1 MASPHGSS
9 RAGSMFGPYDLR
21 SPIGVG
27 GMGEVF
33 EAYDTVKQ
41 RVVAVKLLR
50 PELAVDAGFQ
60 ERFRRESRVAA
71 RLQDPHV
78 IPVHDFGEIGGVLYI
93 DMRLIRGTNLKHE
106 LRQHGPL
113 DPSRAASIITQVAS
127 ALDAAHA
134 EGLVHRDVKPENVL
148 LTPKDFA
155 YLADFGIVHASGD
168 PGLTATGAAIG
179 SCTYM
184 APERFSG
191 GLGPQVDIYALAC
204 LLYEC
209 LTGWPPF
216 PVADLSQLISAH
228 LLSPPPRPSMTR
240 PALSPAFDDVIARG
254 MAKQP
259 AARFESAGQ
268 LAQAATAAASNPP
281 PPSTHHHPV
290 MASGTRQFSTVYPN
304 PTATGYTPYP
314 PPAQTSENSF
324 YRRGLTRWQFRLA
337 TAALIALI
345 TAALV
350 AVFALFRSNDSTPSN
365 EATPLPANT
374 STKPTT
380 VTEFTTTAEPTT
392 TQITVTTPST
402 TAASPTPPSGVGLP
416 VTDSQG
422 FVGYYAR
429 CDAGST
435 PAVLAQTNKSLVAV
449 CQAASGDFYYRAV
462 RMSDGASIQLAGA
475 EHKSGGFD
483 VTNPADGTRYEVRPN
498 VVNIVSPGGF
508 VDSEPVVRYS
518 SH

>member
-1 MASPHGSS
+1 MASPHGGS
-9 RAGSMFGPYDLR
+9 RVGSMFGPYELR

-33 EAYDTVKQ
+33 EAYDTVQQ
-41 RVVAVKLLR
+41 RGGAVKLLR

-78 IPVHDFGEIGGVLYI
+78 IPVHDFGEIGGRVFI
-93 DMRLIRGTNLKHE
+93 DLRLVRGTNLKHV
-106 LRQHGPL
+106 LTQRGPL
-113 DPSRAASIITQVAS
+113 DPSRAVAIITQVPS

-134 EGLVHRDVKPENVL
+134 EDLVHRDVKPENVL

-191 GLGPQVDIYALAC
+191 GLGPQVDVYALAC

-209 LTGWPPF
+209 LTGRPPF
-216 PVADLSQLISAH
+216 PVADVGQLVAAT
-228 LLSPPPRPSMTR
+228 LLSHPPRRSMTR
-240 PALSPAFDDVIARG
+240 PGLSPAFDDVIARG

-268 LAQAATAAASNPP
+268 LAQAATAAASHPP
-281 PPSTHHHPV
+281 PTSAHAPV
-290 MASGTRQFSTVYPN
+290 VTASGTRQFSTVYPN
-304 PTATGYTPYP
+304 PTATGYTPYA
-314 PPAQTSENSF
+314 PPAQAFESSF
-324 YRRGLTRWQFRLA
+324 HRRGVARWQFLLA
-337 TAALIALI
+337 TFAGIALI

-350 AVFALFRSNDSTPSN
+350 AAFALFRNNDSTPSN
-365 EATPLPANT
+365 GAILPPAKA
-374 STKPTT
+374 SAKPTT

-392 TQITVTTPST
+392 TQSTVTTQSPP
-402 TAASPTPPSGVGLP
+402 AAPPTPPSG
-416 VTDSQG
+416 
-422 FVGYYAR
+422 R
-429 CDAGST
+429 
-435 PAVLAQTNKSLVAV
+435 
-449 CQAASGDFYYRAV
+449 
-462 RMSDGASIQLAGA
+462 
-475 EHKSGGFD
+475 
-483 VTNPADGTRYEVRPN
+483 
-498 VVNIVSPGGF
+498 
-508 VDSEPVVRYS
+508 
-518 SH
+518 

>member
-1 MASPHGSS
+1 MGS
-9 RAGSMFGPYDLR
+9 RVGSTFGPYDLR
-21 SPIGVG
+21 SLIGVG

-33 EAYDTVKQ
+33 EAYDTVRQ
-41 RVVAVKLLR
+41 RIVAVKLLR

-93 DMRLIRGTNLKHE
+93 DMRLIRGTNLKHV
-106 LRQHGPL
+106 LRQRGLL

-191 GLGPQVDIYALAC
+191 GLGPQVDVYALAC

-209 LTGWPPF
+209 LTGRPPF
-216 PVADLSQLISAH
+216 PVADLGQLMSAH

-240 PALSPAFDDVIARG
+240 PGLSPAFDDVIARG

-268 LAQAATAAASNPP
+268 LAQAATAAASSPP
-281 PPSTHHHPV
+281 PTSAHAHPV
-290 MASGTRQFSTVYPN
+290 TATGTRQFSTVFPS
-304 PTATGYTPYP
+304 PSATGYTPYA
-314 PPAQTSENSF
+314 PPAQASENSF
-324 YRRGLTRWQFRLA
+324 QRRGVTRWQFLLA
-337 TAALIALI
+337 TAAVIALI
-345 TAALV
+345 SAALV
-350 AVFALFRSNDSTPSN
+350 AAFALLRNNDSAPSS
-365 EATPLPANT
+365 EATLPPTKT
-374 STKPTT
+374 STLPTT
-380 VTEFTTTAEPTT
+380 VTEFTTNAEPTT
-392 TQITVTTPST
+392 TQSTVTTPST
-402 TAASPTPPSGVGLP
+402 TAASSTTPSGARLP

-429 CDAGST
+429 CDSGST

-449 CQAASGDFYYRAV
+449 CQAGSGDFYYRAV
-462 RMSDGASIQLAGA
+462 RMSDGASIQLADA
-475 EHKSGGFD
+475 QRTSGGFD

-498 VVNIVSPGGF
+498 VVNIVSPGGL
-508 VDSEPVVRYS
+508 VESEPVVRYS
-518 SH
+518 SS